1 MTTPL
6 AGRTV
11 LITGAAS
18 GIGRATA
25 RLLVEDGVRLVLAD
39 ADAWRL
45 DDVTQ
50 ELNRRGA
57 AVSGFV
63 TDVSRAQEVERLLEH
78 AIAAGNSVD
87 AVVHCAGVVHP
98 GPLEHISAESAA
110 RQVEINLLG
119 TIYIARTFLPY
130 FRKRGRG
137 HLILMASMG
146 AIAPMPN
153 ETIYCATKF
162 GVRGFG
168 LALAL
173 ELRGTPVRVTVV
185 CPDSVRTPQLRRE
198 ALENGSPLAFANR
211 LLTAD
216 AVAGAIRQAILRP
229 RDEVLVPAFRGVLI
243 RLLNLFPA
251 GLSAA
256 LPLLARI
263 GRRRRARYVAQLGRE
278 QGSTV

>member
-1 MTTPL
+1 MTSSLT
-6 AGRTV
+6 GRTV
-11 LITGAAS
+11 VITGAAS

-25 RLLVEDGVRLVLAD
+25 RLLAEDGVRLVLAD

-57 AVSGFV
+57 ASGFV
-63 TDVSRAQEVERLLEH
+63 TDVSRADQVERLLEH
-78 AIAAGNSVD
+78 VTAAGNEVD
-87 AVVHCAGVVHP
+87 VVVHCAGVVHP

-130 FRKRGRG
+130 FRKRGGG

-256 LPLLARI
+256 LPLLDRI